1 MKTLQMTAS
10 AVALGALALSAG
22 ADTTAAWWN
31 LNFNDIDTS
40 WTGNVW
46 EISGAGSFN
55 RSSEEDVS
63 AVTSRYKDEELDSA
77 ALELN
82 TNGGDLVFAPGQR
95 PDAGEGVVVDADVF
109 FIASEQDPTITE
121 VTGKPVQAALYLY
134 ASDNGDTPQFR
145 AYSYGD
151 SGNEWV
157 PLSDFPVTEDNLSTG
172 IWRHVQITYAGR
184 YVTYKIGAQGADLS
198 SVSGE
203 TISRANSNVTGSFH
217 EVVFKG
223 TGLVDNFVGQSLTV
237 ETISYEYVAS
247 VVGGT
252 ASGLELAG
260 VEDSTASFYIPLLN
274 DDENMLTRIEVLGTD
289 GTTVVRTVDVAV
301 VIDDSDPE
309 SDPVAT
315 GTFTTNGVV
324 IASNV
329 ADGDTFGVDVS
340 EFIASGAPSGTQF
353 TVLKLYYGSSE
364 PPAEEE
370 WGDDPAADQTKLD
383 TELASG
389 FTAISEGGENPVEFD
404 AQAGFTVKFVPS
416 TPGLYE
422 LIAVSSV
429 DADFSAG
436 DSVDSQTVSA
446 ADVTAETPVELSD
459 ATTAGSEAPAARFY
473 KIKVSGAKE

>member
-247 VVGGT
+247 VVSGT
-252 ASGLELAG
+252 DVDISAAE
-260 VEDSTASFYIPLLN
+260 VEGNTATFSIPLT
-274 DDENMLTRIEVLGTD
+274 DGDSSPLTRIEVIGVNGTV
-289 GTTVVRTVDVAV
+289 TRTITVVVDV
-301 VIDDSDPE
+301 DTQ
-309 SDPVAT
+309 T
-315 GTFTTNGVV
+315 GTFTE
-324 IASNV
+324 
-329 ADGDTFGVDVS
+329 DGVDTQV
-340 EFIASGAPSGTQF
+340 EDYDGFEVNITAFIESGEQDGTQF
-353 TVLKLYYGSSE
+353 TVLKLYYGSST
-364 PPAEEE
+364 PPEEDEYYDTGDEAAFTAELTTALQAAEAPITF
-370 WGDDPAADQTKLD
+370 DPAD
-383 TELASG
+383 
-389 FTAISEGGENPVEFD
+389 
-404 AQAGFTVKFVPS
+404 GFTVSFSAPISGTYVLVAAP
-416 TPGLYE
+416 TP
-422 LIAVSSV
+422 
-429 DADFSAG
+429 DADFDTETGDGEAVATSA
-436 DSVDSQTVSA
+436 TVEA
-446 ADVTAETPVELSD
+446 GETVELSD
-459 ATTAGSEAPAARFY
+459 DATVGSNAPAARFY
-473 KIKVSGAKE
+473 KIKLVDGVKPAANAGE

>member
-10 AVALGALALSAG
+10 AVALGALAFSAG
-22 ADTTAAWWN
+22 ADTTEAWWS
-31 LNFNDIDTS
+31 LDFNNITTS
-40 WTGNVW
+40 WTDNEW
-46 EISGAGSFN
+46 EISDVGSFN

-63 AVTSRYKDEELDSA
+63 AVTSTYKDESLDSA

-82 TNGGDLVFAPGQR
+82 TNGGDLVFAPGTR
-95 PDAGEGVVVDADVF
+95 PDSGEGVVVDADVF

-134 ASDNGDTPQFR
+134 SNPDSGDGPEFR
-145 AYSYGD
+145 AYTYGN
-151 SGNEWV
+151 SGNVWV
-157 PLSDFPVTEDNLSTG
+157 PLSFTITEEDVGSG
-172 IWRHVQITYAGR
+172 IWRHVQITYVGEN
-184 YVTYKIGAQGADLS
+184 VTYKIGAKGTDLS
-198 SVSGE
+198 NVVGE
-203 TISRANSNVTGSFH
+203 TISRANSSDSGSFH

-237 ETISYEYVAS
+237 ETTSYDYLVSVAS
-247 VVGGT
+247 GTNPDMELVVTEAGGT
-252 ASGLELAG
+252 VTFS
-260 VEDSTASFYIPLLN
+260 IPLK
-274 DDENMLTRIEVLGTD
+274 DQDEEPNPLTKIEVIGTD
-289 GTTVVRTVDVAV
+289 GVTVARTITVAV
-301 VIDDSDPE
+301 DADGE
-309 SDPVAT
+309 SA
-315 GTFTTNGVV
+315 TFTENGT
-324 IASNV
+324 
-329 ADGDTFGVDVS
+329 DTTFEDYGEFSVDVS
-340 EFIASGAPSGTQF
+340 AFVALGEPDGTQF
-353 TVLKLYYGSSE
+353 TLLKLYYGSSE

-473 KIKVSGAKE
+473 KIKVSGSKE

>member
-22 ADTTAAWWN
+22 ADTTAVWWS
-31 LNFNDIDTS
+31 LDFNNITTS
-40 WTGNVW
+40 WTDNEW
-46 EISGAGSFN
+46 EISGVGSFN

-63 AVTSRYKDEELDSA
+63 AVTSTYKDEALDSA

-82 TNGGDLVFAPGQR
+82 TNGGDLVFAPGTR
-95 PDAGEGVVVDADVF
+95 PDSGEGVVVDADVF

-121 VTGKPVQAALYLY
+121 DSNKPVQAALYLY
-134 ASDNGDTPQFR
+134 SNPDSGDDPEFR
-145 AYSYGD
+145 AYTYANDLG
-151 SGNEWV
+151 GNGWV
-157 PLSDFPVTEDNLSTG
+157 ALSTFTVTEADLSSG
-172 IWRHVQITYAGR
+172 IWRHVQITYEGEN
-184 YVTYKIGAQGADLS
+184 VTYKIGAKGADLS
-198 SVSGE
+198 NVAGV
-203 TISRANSNVTGSFH
+203 TISRANSDSTGSFH

-237 ETISYEYVAS
+237 ETTSYDYLVSVAS
-247 VVGGT
+247 GTNPDIESVVT
-252 ASGLELAG
+252 
-260 VEDSTASFYIPLLN
+260 STGETVTFSIPLF
-274 DDENMLTRIEVLGTD
+274 DEETNPLTKIEVIGTD
-289 GTTVVRTVDVAV
+289 GTTVARTITVAV
-301 VIDDSDPE
+301 DDGGE
-309 SDPVAT
+309 TA
-315 GTFTTNGVV
+315 TFTENGTDTPF
-324 IASNV
+324 
-329 ADGDTFGVDVS
+329 ADYGDFSVDVS
-340 EFIASGAPSGTQF
+340 AFVALGEPEGTDF
-353 TVLKLYYGSSE
+353 TLLKLYYGTSE

-404 AQAGFTVKFVPS
+404 AQAGFTVKFVPA

-473 KIKVSGAKE
+473 KIKVSGSKE

>member
-22 ADTTAAWWN
+22 ADTPNPWWSVV
-31 LNFNDIDTS
+31 FNGLTS
-40 WTGNVW
+40 SWVNNEW
-46 EISGAGSFN
+46 QISGAGSFT
-55 RSSEEDVS
+55 RASEEDAS
-63 AVTSRYKDEELDSA
+63 AVVSSYKDLVLDDD

-134 ASDNGDTPQFR
+134 SNPDSGEDPEFR
-145 AYSYGD
+145 AYTYGT
-151 SGNEWV
+151 SGNEWFS
-157 PLSDFPVTEDNLSTG
+157 LSFPITEEDVSSG
-172 IWRHVQITYAGR
+172 IWRHVQITYVGAN
-184 YVTYKIGAQGADLS
+184 VTYKIGPKGTTDLS
-198 SVSGE
+198 NVAGE

-223 TGLVDNFVGQSLTV
+223 TGLVDNFAGQSLTV
-237 ETISYEYVAS
+237 ETINYHYLAS

-252 ASGLELAG
+252 GLEVAEADVDG
-260 VEDSTASFYIPLLN
+260 NTATFSIPLT
-274 DDENMLTRIEVLGTD
+274 DGDSSPLTRIEVIGVNGTV
-289 GTTVVRTVDVAV
+289 TRTITVVVDV
-301 VIDDSDPE
+301 DTQ
-309 SDPVAT
+309 T
-315 GTFTTNGVV
+315 GTFTE
-324 IASNV
+324 
-329 ADGDTFGVDVS
+329 DGVDTPV
-340 EFIASGAPSGTQF
+340 EDYDGFDVNITAFIESGEQDGTQF

-436 DSVDSQTVSA
+436 VRVDSETVSA
-446 ADVTAETPVELSD
+446 ADVTDEKPVSLSD
-459 ATTAGSEAPAARFY
+459 ETTAGSEAPAARFY
-473 KIKVSGAKE
+473 KIRVSGSKE

>member
-22 ADTTAAWWN
+22 ADTTAAWWS
-31 LNFNDIDTS
+31 LDFNDITTS
-40 WTGNVW
+40 WTDNEW
-46 EISGAGSFN
+46 EISGVGSFN

-134 ASDNGDTPQFR
+134 ASDNGDTPEFR

-151 SGNEWV
+151 LGNEWV

-172 IWRHVQITYAGR
+172 IWRHVQITYAGG

-203 TISRANSNVTGSFH
+203 KISRANSNVTGSFH

-252 ASGLELAG
+252 ATGLELAG
-260 VEDSTASFYIPLLN
+260 VEGSTASFYIPLLN

-340 EFIASGAPSGTQF
+340 EFIASGAPNKTQF

>member
-22 ADTTAAWWN
+22 ADTTAAWWS
-31 LNFNDIDTS
+31 LNFENLTTE
-40 WTGNVW
+40 WTNNEWNIPDV
-46 EISGAGSFN
+46 GSFN

-63 AVTSRYKDEELDSA
+63 AVTSTYKDEALDSA

-82 TNGGDLVFAPGQR
+82 TNGGDLVFAPGTR
-95 PDAGEGVVVDADVF
+95 PDSGAGVVVDADVF

-121 VTGKPVQAALYLY
+121 DSNKPVQAALYLY
-134 ASDNGDTPQFR
+134 SNPDSGDDPEFR
-145 AYSYGD
+145 AYTYANDLG
-151 SGNEWV
+151 GNGWV
-157 PLSDFPVTEDNLSTG
+157 ALSTFTVTEADLSSG
-172 IWRHVQITYAGR
+172 IWRHVQITYVGEN
-184 YVTYKIGAQGADLS
+184 VTYKIGAKGADLS
-198 SVSGE
+198 DVVGE
-203 TISRANSNVTGSFH
+203 TISRANNNLTGGSFH

-237 ETISYEYVAS
+237 ETTSYDYLVSVAS
-247 VVGGT
+247 GTNPDMELVKTEAGGT
-252 ASGLELAG
+252 VTFS
-260 VEDSTASFYIPLLN
+260 IPLF
-274 DDENMLTRIEVLGTD
+274 DEETNPLTKIEVIGTD
-289 GTTVVRTVDVAV
+289 GTTVARTVTVAV
-301 VIDDSDPE
+301 DDGGE
-309 SDPVAT
+309 TA
-315 GTFTTNGVV
+315 TFTENGTDTTFV
-324 IASNV
+324 
-329 ADGDTFGVDVS
+329 DYGDFSVDVS
-340 EFIASGAPSGTQF
+340 AFVALGEPEGTDF
-353 TVLKLYYGSSE
+353 TLLKLYYGSSE

-370 WGDDPAADQTKLD
+370 WGDDPVADQTKLD
-383 TELASG
+383 TELAGG

-404 AQAGFTVKFVPS
+404 AQAGFTVKFVPA

-446 ADVTAETPVELSD
+446 ADVTAGTPVELSD